1 MLKRTYFHFGMPI
14 FAAGGIWLL
23 GITSVL
29 ADEVPNIGL
38 LYNTKE
44 AHSMVYRCQQNRG
57 NTLDCEFTQTAVRKK
72 AEPEELNSKL
82 KQAREEFRAGVKYSA
97 DECKTFGQVLDVLEG
112 RKRPPKEEG
121 FRQLTEMEKKD
132 AVESGRAFLA
142 FCRLKTEESY
152 LNIVRRGH
160 AKDVRTCL
168 VSSHSFKQ
176 SFQFVQDSISGTGSW
191 VTRGGPVDACGIV
204 ELSRFEPERLKD
216 FEFVFWKYIARKAV
230 TNPQGFFAPGVSC
243 KKLDEG
249 EYVYDWRSKEHS
261 LGCDYIEF
269 SP

>member
-1 MLKRTYFHFGMPI
+1 MPRRIYLQLGMPI
-14 FAAGGIWLL
+14 LTASGICLL
-23 GITSVL
+23 GITSAL
-29 ADEVPNIGL
+29 ADEVPAIGL

-44 AHSMVYRCQQNRG
+44 AHSMVYRCQQNQG
-57 NTLDCEFTQTAVRKK
+57 NTLDCELTQTAVRKK
-72 AEPEELNSKL
+72 AEPEELVSKL
-82 KQAREEFRAGVKYSA
+82 KQAREEFRVGVKYSA
-97 DECKTFGQVLDVLEG
+97 EECKTFGQWLDVLEG
-112 RKRPPKEEG
+112 RKPPNVEG

-132 AVESGRAFLA
+132 AVETGRAFLA

-176 SFQFVQDSISGTGSW
+176 SFQFVQDSISGLGSW
-191 VTRGGPVDACGIV
+191 VTRGGPIGACGIV